1 MAVMTTSGPQI
12 ERAYE
17 TPFVRQFNIFM
28 PNRVGRLSELLTLLD
43 EAEVEVA
50 GLSVVDSA
58 DWAVVRMIFTDVGK
72 ARVKLTDAGVAFTE
86 SDVLAVELDDIDT
99 FSRVCKALVA
109 VELNIQF
116 AYPLFIRHNDYPVLA
131 FHADDHVLAAQVLTK
146 RGFTLLDHEDM

>member
-1 MAVMTTSGPQI
+1 MTTSGPQI

-17 TPFVRQFNIFM
+17 TPFIRQFNIFM

-58 DWAVVRMIFTDVGK
+58 DWAVVRMIFTDVGR
-72 ARVKLTDAGVAFTE
+72 ARVKITDAGVSFTE
-86 SDVLAVELDDIDT
+86 SDVLAVALDDIDT
-99 FSRVCKALVA
+99 FSRVCKAIVA
-109 VELNIQF
+109 AELNIQF

-131 FHADDHVLAAQVLTK
+131 FHTDDHVLTAQVLTK

>member
-1 MAVMTTSGPQI
+1 MSGPQI

-17 TPFVRQFNIFM
+17 TPFIRQFNIFM
-28 PNRVGRLSELLTLLD
+28 PNRVGRLSELLSVLD

-58 DWAVVRMIFTDVGK
+58 DWAVVRMIFTDAGR
-72 ARVKLTDAGVAFTE
+72 ARVKLTDAGVSFTE
-86 SDVLAVELDDIDT
+86 SDVLAVALHDIDT
-99 FSRVCKALVA
+99 FSLVCKALVA
-109 VELNIQF
+109 AELNIQF

-131 FHADDHVLAAQVLTK
+131 FHSDDHVLSAQVLTK